1 MKRRNALLAV
11 AGVTALAG
19 GLGWKLWRSGPEG
32 EDAGDL
38 WTLRFPRPAGGEL
51 LMADLHGKPVLLNF
65 WATWCPPCIKE
76 MPALDRFQQRYA
88 KLGWQVVGLAVDGP
102 TPVRDYLQRLPVSFA
117 IGLAGFD
124 GTEISRRLGNASG
137 ALPFS
142 AVFNRDGRLIRR
154 KLGQSSD
161 AELDDWAKLL

>member
-11 AGVTALAG
+11 AGAAALAG
-19 GLGWKLWRSGPEG
+19 GLGWKLRRSSPDG

-51 LMADLHGKPVLLNF
+51 IMADLRGKAVLLNF

-88 KLGWQVVGLAVDGP
+88 AQGWQVVGLAVDGP
-102 TPVRDYLQRLPVSFA
+102 TPVREYLQRLPVSFA

-124 GTEISRRLGNASG
+124 GTDLSRQLGNASG

-142 AVFNRDGRLIRR
+142 AVFNRDGRLMHR
-154 KLGQSSD
+154 KLGQSTD
-161 AELDDWAKLL
+161 AELDEWAKMA

>member
-1 MKRRNALLAV
+1 MKRRHALLAV
-11 AGVTALAG
+11 AGAAALSG
-19 GLGWKLWRSGPEG
+19 GLGWRLWRDQASG
-32 EDAGDL
+32 EDPGDL

-51 LMADLHGKPVLLNF
+51 VMADLRGKPLLLNF

-88 KLGWQVVGLAVDGP
+88 AQGWQVVGLAVDGP
-102 TPVRDYLQRLPVSFA
+102 TPVREYLQRLPVGFA

-124 GTEISRRLGNASG
+124 GAELSRRLGNGSG

-161 AELDDWAKLL
+161 AELDDWAKSI